1 MKKKN
6 GSVFEYE
13 RERNADLIRAFDE
26 QIRMHYHKRIPIN
39 LAHVFR
45 NVSNMPSKRF
55 WVTEERAAIVVS
67 NIIKGDSL
75 AGMGPMKR
83 EMFMEIYRRTLI
95 LQREHPGMSLYKIVT
110 KVCAQPAPKFY
121 LTPGSV
127 KVIIYKI
134 KRQWYEER
142 KRKLQF

>member
-1 MKKKN
+1 MKKD
-6 GSVFEYE
+6 GSVFGYE
-13 RERNADLIRAFDE
+13 RERNADLIRAYNE
-26 QIRMHYHKRIPIN
+26 QIRMHFAKRIPIN
-39 LAHVFR
+39 LAQVFK
-45 NVSNMPSKRF
+45 NVAEMPSRRF
-55 WVTEERAAIVVS
+55 WVSEERAAIVVS

-75 AGMGPMKR
+75 ADMGPMKR

-95 LQREHPGMSLYKIVT
+95 LQREHPSMSLYKIVIT
-110 KVCAQPAPKFY
+110 VCNQPAPKFY

-142 KRKLQF
+142 KRKL